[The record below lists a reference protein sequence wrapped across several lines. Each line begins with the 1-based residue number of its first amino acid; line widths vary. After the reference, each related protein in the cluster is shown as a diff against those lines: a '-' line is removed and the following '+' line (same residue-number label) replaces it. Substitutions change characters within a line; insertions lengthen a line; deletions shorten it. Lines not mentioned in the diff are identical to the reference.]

1 MSSPWLIPPGGT
13 SRVAR
18 AHDAVIGDG
27 ATAPGVRRLVEESWR
42 RSLSLSVDPDRVLGA
57 VDLDEDALRDYR
69 AAHPLAFTLP
79 TIHRLLIRHTFEAG
93 LIVAVGD
100 ENGRLLWIDGDRT
113 LRRRAEGMLFVEG
126 ADWSEASVGTS
137 APGTAIALDHGIQI
151 SGPEHFTRIVH
162 PWSCTAVPIHD
173 PESGGVLGVIDIT
186 GGDDAV
192 APATLP
198 LLEAAVAAVEAELR
212 IRRFEEVATGLARRT
227 PVQEARPAPDPTL
240 TVLGAERGRL
250 AVGSRSVELSARH
263 TEIVA
268 LLAWHPAGLSAERL
282 AELLDCTV
290 ETLRPEMVR
299 LRRAI
304 EQIAPTLV
312 PEARPYRLPARV
324 RLDAAQVLA
333 FLDRGAHRVA
343 LGAYTGQVLPV
354 SQAPGIR
361 SMRQEVSARLRE
373 ALLTD
378 ASADTLL
385 AYARTDEAA
394 YDVEVWSAVLRL
406 LPPKSPK
413 RASVVARIER
423 IESELG
429 A

>member
-1 MSSPWLIPPGGT
+1 MSSPWLIPPEGLAT
-13 SRVAR
+13 VAR
-18 AHDAVIGDG
+18 AHDALVGDRST
-27 ATAPGVRRLVEESWR
+27 ATGVRRLVEESWR
-42 RSLSLSVDPDRVLGA
+42 RSLSLAVDPDRVLGS

-69 AAHPLAFTLP
+69 AAHPLAFALP

-100 ENGRLLWIDGDRT
+100 EHGRLLWIDGDRT

-212 IRRFEEVATGLARRT
+212 VRRFEEVATGLARRT
-227 PVQEARPAPDPTL
+227 PVHEARPAPDPTL

-250 AVGSRSVELSARH
+250 TVGSRSVELSARH

-282 AELLDCTV
+282 AELLDCSV

-304 EQIAPTLV
+304 DQVTPALV

-343 LGAYTGQVLPV
+343 LGAYTGQVLPM

-361 SMRQEVSARLRE
+361 SIRQEVSARLRE

-413 RASVVARIER
+413 RASVVARLER
-423 IESELG
+423 IESELRP
-429 A
+429 